1 MDLWNELELKRKEL
15 MQAVKAL
22 ATYGRK
28 YAESERDYK
37 VLLRKT
43 ALQLKADGMA
53 VGLLNLVVY
62 GDPEVAKARCERD
75 IQEALYKA
83 DQELVNQIKLEM
95 RILESQLNREWSVRE

>member
-1 MDLWNELELKRKEL
+1 MDLWNELEQKRKEL
-15 MQAVKAL
+15 REAVRAL
-22 ATYGRK
+22 ATYGKR
-28 YAESERDYK
+28 YALAESAYK

>member
-1 MDLWNELELKRKEL
+1 MDLWNELEQKRKEL
-15 MQAVKAL
+15 MTAVKAL

-28 YAESERDYK
+28 YAEAERDYK
-37 VLLRKT
+37 VLLRQT
-43 ALQLKADGMA
+43 ALKLKADGMA

-75 IQEALYKA
+75 VAEALYKA

-95 RILESQLNREWSVRE
+95 RILESQMDREWRVRE